1 MFKGSIVALVTPFTQ
16 EGKVD
21 FEKLEALIDW
31 HIDNNTDGIVVFG
44 TTGESPTL
52 TIEEEKEIVA
62 RAVKTSKGRIPI
74 IAGSGSNSTQEALH
88 RSLLFEEMGA
98 DGLLLITPYYN
109 KTNEEGM
116 KQHFLTVADKVNIP
130 IILYNVPS
138 RTGCQ
143 ISIPVLK
150 ELSLHPNIVAIK
162 EASGDMSYVM
172 QVAKLITDNFS
183 LLSGNDDTIFPLLS
197 VGGTGVISVWANI
210 MPKEVHELVKAFEE
224 GDTAKSLKIQQEHL
238 RLINA
243 LFVETNPI
251 PVKNAMNI
259 LGFQVGPLRLP
270 LADLSEAHGKFLTEI
285 LEDYGEAL
293 KWK

>member
-21 FEKLEALIDW
+21 FEKLETLINW
-31 HIDNNTDGIVVFG
+31 HIDNDTDGIVVFG

-52 TIEEEKEIVA
+52 TIDEEKEIVA
-62 RAVKTSKGRIPI
+62 CAVKTSNGRIPI

-88 RSLLFEEMGA
+88 RSLLFEGMGV

-162 EASGDMSYVM
+162 EASGDISYVM
-172 QVAKLITDNFS
+172 EVSKLITDDFS

-210 MPKEVHELVKAFEE
+210 MPKEVHELVKTFED
-224 GDTAKSLKIQQEHL
+224 GDIATSLQIQQNHL
-238 RLINA
+238 QLINT

-251 PVKNAMNI
+251 PVKNAMNM

-270 LADLSEAHGKFLTEI
+270 LADLSEANEKLLSEV
-285 LEDYGEAL
+285 LKSYREAL
-293 KWK
+293 EWK